1 MGKSP
6 SEPAG
11 RVVVPPPQH
20 NFDEAVA
27 RGLAAVRKQPPEQLE
42 WLGAARAGEGWTIAV
57 LSEVLT
63 IELEGGTVRDSAGRA
78 VGPWW
83 QVLTLHYLATPGRP
97 EQQPPAVTFANLPGG
112 RAYASVYH
120 QRVIERLCRTVGR
133 DGQMLRNAAVGLG
146 GRILLDAAEGIAPPQ
161 APPAGD
167 LAVEFVAYPRTV
179 LHLVWYDGGEELGP
193 SATLLLPRNIESF
206 FCLEDIVVLSERLI
220 SRLAGGRF

>member
-11 RVVVPPPQH
+11 RVVVPPAQH
-20 NFDEAVA
+20 NLDEAAA
-27 RGLAAVRKQPPEQLE
+27 RALAAVRKQPPEQLE
-42 WLGAARAGEGWTIAV
+42 WLGAARAGEHWTIAV

-63 IELEGGTVRDSAGRA
+63 VELEGGTVRDSTGRA
-78 VGPWW
+78 VSPWW

-97 EQQPPAVTFANLPGG
+97 ERQPPAGTFADLPGG
-112 RAYASVYH
+112 RAYAPVYQ

-133 DGQMLRNAAVGLG
+133 DGQMLRGAAAALG
-146 GRILLDAAEGIAPPQ
+146 GRMLPVAAEAIAAAQ

-167 LAVEFVAYPRTV
+167 VAVEFQVYPRIP
-179 LHLVWYDGGEELGP
+179 LHLVWYAGGEELGP
-193 SATLLLPRNIESF
+193 SATLLLPKNIESF